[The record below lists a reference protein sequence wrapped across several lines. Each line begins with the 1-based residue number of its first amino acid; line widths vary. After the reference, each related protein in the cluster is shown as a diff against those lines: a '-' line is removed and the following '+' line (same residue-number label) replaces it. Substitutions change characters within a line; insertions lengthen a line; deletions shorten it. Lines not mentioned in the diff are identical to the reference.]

1 MTWILNCSAKVALGW
16 RTIETKHLVLAKWWG
31 TSVAPSATETY
42 NWAFNASPAWGFT
55 CLSLIQVWSKQWAE
69 GWDDSYCVTLS
80 GLVCASKAMQWMRK
94 CYSTSCYVLSQSMS
108 SYHDLGVQNPR
119 VIHEAPLVPTTS
131 NFTPR
136 CWCWLWVEVEE

>member
-1 MTWILNCSAKVALGW
+1 MVMTWILNCSAKVALGW

-42 NWAFNASPAWGFT
+42 NWAFNASPARRFT
-55 CLSLIQVWSKQWAE
+55 CLSLIQDVFSGMEQAV
-69 GWDDSYCVTLS
+69 GWRMRWQLQ
-80 GLVCASKAMQWMRK
+80 CASKAMQWMWK
-94 CYSTSCYVLSQSMS
+94 CYSTCCYVLSQSMS
-108 SYHDLGVQNPR
+108 SYHDLGVQNPC

-136 CWCWLWVEVEE
+136 CWCWLWVRVEE